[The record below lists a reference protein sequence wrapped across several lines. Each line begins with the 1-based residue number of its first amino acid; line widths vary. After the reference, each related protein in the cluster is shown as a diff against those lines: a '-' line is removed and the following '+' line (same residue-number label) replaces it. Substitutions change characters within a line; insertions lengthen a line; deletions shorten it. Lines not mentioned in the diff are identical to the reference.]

1 MVVYEQFPEIKP
13 LGDII
18 SFGPNA
24 GRIFYRWSG
33 GKVADAMRP
42 LAIDLSTYG
51 FNIHKYDT
59 GEIVINQ
66 PTPEYAIDAPNF
78 NGHRGELH
86 EVVYNYA
93 KDDLKIPIHLGK
105 KVLSY
110 DEDDKQATITFD
122 NGEKVSLLTIIHTY
136 LDYLEN

>member
-1 MVVYEQFPEIKP
+1 M
-13 LGDII
+13 
-18 SFGPNA
+18 
-24 GRIFYRWSG
+24 
-33 GKVADAMRP
+33 
-42 LAIDLSTYG
+42 
-51 FNIHKYDT
+51 
-59 GEIVINQ
+59 
-66 PTPEYAIDAPNF
+66 
-78 NGHRGELH
+78 
-86 EVVYNYA
+86 VYNYA